1 MTLQQLQYIIMLEK
15 YRSFAKAAEVC
26 DITQP
31 TISKMIANL
40 EDELDVKLFERSSKK
55 VFPTDLGNRIISQA
69 RKVVMES
76 ERILEIIKETKDSV
90 SGKLKLSIGPSISPY
105 ILPAFIRHYV
115 DSFPEVSLSIE
126 EMRPDSMIQ
135 SLLLGTID
143 AGIALGGNKHDGIFE
158 IPLYSE
164 SFYVYIADTCS
175 HNSSSFTPDQLN
187 NKNMWVMKEVQCLRE
202 STFSFCKARET
213 GRRVYEAGNIDT
225 LIRVVDENGGF
236 TIIPEMH
243 LNFLTEKQKMNVR
256 KLEGNSRS
264 GRKISMYIRQDY
276 VREKML
282 NTISSTLI
290 KCIPEKM
297 IEPSLMRFGIRL

>member
-1 MTLQQLQYIIMLEK
+1 MLEK

-26 DITQP
+26 GITQP

-55 VFPTDLGNRIISQA
+55 VFPTDLGKRIISQA
-69 RKVVMES
+69 RNVVMES
-76 ERILEIIKETKDSV
+76 ERIFEIIKETKASV

-105 ILPAFIRHYV
+105 ILPTFIRHYV
-115 DSFPEVSLSIE
+115 DCFPEVSLSIE
-126 EMRPDSMIQ
+126 EMRPDNMIQ
-135 SLLLGTID
+135 SLLLGIID

-164 SFYVYIADTCS
+164 SFYVYISDAFRR
-175 HNSSSFTPDQLN
+175 NSSSFTPDQLN
-187 NKNMWVMKEVQCLRE
+187 NKDMWVMKEVQCLRE
-202 STFSFCKARET
+202 SAFSFCKARET

-243 LNFLTEKQKMNVR
+243 LKFLTEEQKGNVR
-256 KLEGNSRS
+256 KIEGSSKS
-264 GRKISMYIRQDY
+264 GRKISMYIRKDY

-297 IEPSLMRFGIRL
+297 IEPSLLRFGIRL